1 MERKTMASACQ
12 PASTAEG
19 PSAPKPTAYTTGI
32 SALTTS
38 PAAPSITPVS
48 GPTQTSVAA
57 SVQISET
64 VLPESQSSTGSA
76 ESTQATGSSS
86 TFDSATTPESSATS
100 ALDSASS
107 LGSSTT
113 LQDVGGIIAS
123 ALGLS
128 KSSASIADTETSSQ
142 EQQTQTVGGGS
153 ISVAP
158 AVVSILAQG
167 TTNTAAYEFTQGP
180 SVVDSFPAG
189 QNEMSTPQ
197 LFSDPATSSISDY
210 TALFSLASSG
220 ALSAMV
226 GSSGQATVDG
236 TSVIV
241 QADPSGSQSVI
252 FTIERYTYTASILGS
267 GTLVVAQT
275 TLSVGG
281 QAVTL
286 GDQILSAAPSGL
298 VIAGTSTL
306 SFVPAPSSQESDFT
320 VPTSDPDSRTAS
332 SGRQSSAST
341 ASVPS
346 STSAGARSYDW
357 SARQLRWVWLGV
369 FMAVCSR

>member
-1 MERKTMASACQ
+1 MEWKAMVSACQ

-19 PSAPKPTAYTTGI
+19 PSAPKPAAYTTTV

-38 PAAPSITPVS
+38 PAAPSVTPVS

-57 SVQISET
+57 SMQISKT
-64 VLPESQSSTGSA
+64 ALPESQSSTGSA
-76 ESTQATGSSS
+76 ESTQATVSSS
-86 TFDSATTPESSATS
+86 TFDSPTAPESSTTS
-100 ALDSASS
+100 AVDSASS
-107 LGSSTT
+107 PGSSTT

-153 ISVAP
+153 TSATS
-158 AVVSILAQG
+158 ALVSIVAQG
-167 TTNTAAYEFTQGP
+167 TINTAAHEFTQGS
-180 SVVDSFPAG
+180 SVLDSFPAG
-189 QNEMSTPQ
+189 QSEMATLQ
-197 LFSDPATSSISDY
+197 LFNDPATSSISDY

-220 ALSAMV
+220 ALSAMI

-236 TSVIV
+236 TSVVV
-241 QADPSGSQSVI
+241 QADPSGSQSAI

-267 GTLVVAQT
+267 GTLIVAQT

-286 GDQILSAAPSGL
+286 GGRILSAAPSGL

-306 SFVPAPSSQESDFT
+306 SFVPAPSSQGSDPT
-320 VPTSDPDSRTAS
+320 VPTSDSDSRTAS
-332 SGRQSSAST
+332 SGRQNSAST

-357 SARQLRWVWLGV
+357 LAQQRIWVWLGV